1 MLTALTVFLAI
12 ATLLMLAVHP
22 VTGVVLLFI
31 SKPIIDATWAI
42 PLFLGMPLTQIIA
55 GLVPIFVAGRMIIAK
70 NDESFQL
77 MPLKWIWLV
86 YVCYAGIFSAF
97 ILYNQDPQSAA
108 NIFFRYG
115 NGLAGFYMLQAFFH
129 QGHRQKLIFLAMMIG
144 GLFPIGVGLYQLAT
158 GATWQTQDIEGISRN
173 IGMYHDAITIRH
185 YAMQAILAIL
195 LFGSVFTHQHIL
207 QLAGRWL
214 YLSLATVIMAKA
226 YSKAGFLTLGIWVGC
241 WNGLQRRF
249 LILSFLALLGFLAGS
264 YYATQHIGQIM
275 QIYHKEIDFIEGK
288 GEAKRTFNG
297 RWYLWQEMYSEWDQ
311 LDWPAKT
318 FGSGKV
324 ALGSHNDYFQMLFHG
339 GVVGLLI
346 YLVLLGTIGFR
357 ILTNL
362 RRKADSLTIAALM
375 ALTSWLVDTIGLVP
389 SSYSGYQWFIWGIIG
404 LSLRRRT
411 LDNASVLPSNEE
423 IDVSGPPRLQEWASA
438 SIENGDR
445 IRRFPILSDGIYK

>member
-1 MLTALTVFLAI
+1 MLTALAISLAVG
-12 ATLLMLAVHP
+12 TLLMLAVNP

-31 SKPIIDATWAI
+31 SKPIIDATWDAPI
-42 PLFLGMPLTQIIA
+42 FFGMPLTQIIS
-55 GLVPIFVAGRMIIAK
+55 GLVPIFVAGRMVIAK
-70 NDESFQL
+70 NDESFRL

-86 YVCYAGIFSAF
+86 YVCYAGVFSAF

-115 NGLAGFYMLQAFFH
+115 NGLAGFYMLQAFFR
-129 QGHRQKLIFLAMMIG
+129 QDHRQKLIFLAMMIG

-158 GATWQTQDIEGISRN
+158 GTTWQAQDIEGISRN

-185 YAMQAILAIL
+185 YAMQTILAIF
-195 LFGSVFTHQHIL
+195 LFGSVFTHEHIL

-214 YLSLATVIMAKA
+214 YLSLATVVMAKA
-226 YSKAGFLTLGIWVGC
+226 YSKAGFLTLGLWVGC
-241 WNGLQRRF
+241 WNGLQKRF
-249 LILSFLALLGFLAGS
+249 LTLSFLVLFGFLGGS
-264 YYATQHIGQIM
+264 YYATQHMDQIV
-275 QIYHKEIDFIEGK
+275 QIYHKEINFIEGK

-318 FGSGKV
+318 FGSGKI

-339 GVVGLLI
+339 GVLGLLI
-346 YLVLLGTIGFR
+346 YLVLLGTIGSR
-357 ILTNL
+357 ILMNL
-362 RRKADSLTIAALM
+362 RRKADPLTIAALM

-404 LSLRRRT
+404 LSVRQRIIEE
-411 LDNASVLPSNEE
+411 ASVLLTNEE
-423 IDVSGPPRLQEWASA
+423 VADRDPMGSQESA
-438 SIENGDR
+438 ALDLIGKLPLR
-445 IRRFPILSDGIYK
+445 KFPILSDTANK